1 MGLFKDMHNL
11 QKQAKEMVPPEYRG
25 VRGGFRQMKDGVAQ
39 ANQVLG
45 SIQADAQQSQ
55 HLMTNGRQGTAT
67 IMSVRQTG
75 MFVNENPQVEL
86 SLQVTVEGLP
96 AYAATVRQV
105 IAQIAIPSY
114 QPGSTV
120 PVRVDS
126 HDPSSVI
133 VV

>member
-25 VRGGFRQMKDGVAQ
+25 VRGGIRQMKDGVAQ

-120 PVRVDS
+120 PVRVDP

-133 VV
+133 VA

>member
-25 VRGGFRQMKDGVAQ
+25 VRGGIRQMKDGVAQ

-75 MFVNENPQVEL
+75 MFVNENPQIEL